1 MNANMDESLTGSPAA
16 YRELD
21 ELLPLTVD
29 STTLRVVEGLRVMC
43 LRYLEH
49 GVQSVESA
57 LLHLNLKALPQP
69 DTCAGPDPWQVW
81 INPTESLVLTTQSA
95 VADSLLNAL
104 QPGRD
109 MLACALD
116 QSAGC
121 LVLELTGRHVD
132 GVLTRLMEASA
143 NPQIGGQSTRVRLM
157 DISATLIRIDPNR
170 VFLAV
175 DRPQG
180 LYAFQWIAYVLDTV
194 AEPRLSKP

>member
-1 MNANMDESLTGSPAA
+1 MDESLTGSPAA

-29 STTLRVVEGLRVMC
+29 STTLRVVEGLRVVC

-109 MLACALD
+109 ILACALD

-194 AEPRLSKP
+194 AEHRLSKP

>member
-1 MNANMDESLTGSPAA
+1 MDESLTGSPAA

-29 STTLRVVEGLRVMC
+29 STTLRVVEGLRVVC

-57 LLHLNLKALPQP
+57 LQHLNLKALPQP

-104 QPGRD
+104 QPDRD
-109 MLACALD
+109 ILACALD
-116 QSAGC
+116 QSAGW

-180 LYAFQWIAYVLDTV
+180 LYAFQWIAYVLDTM